1 MQLRNRNWSLGTK
14 LIATEAFLVLLLLTL
29 FTYYVGAY
37 CQKKL
42 RDNYIED
49 MSRQVKLTKSML
61 EIYDRSVSK
70 STDNFE
76 NVFSSY
82 FPERFQLDSRRTI
95 KIGALDSPV
104 LLYGNKPI
112 NLDFETIDRF
122 TKMTGA
128 VATIFARTGDDF
140 MRITTSL
147 KKQDGSR
154 AIGTT
159 LGKNHPGY
167 GLLLGGESY
176 LGRANLFGRDYST
189 KYVPIK
195 GSDGQ
200 VIGILFIGFDTSDA
214 LGFMKQ
220 QINAIKIGKTGC
232 IYALNAEDGEQQG
245 TLVIHPREEGQ
256 NVLSWKSTDG
266 REIVREM
273 IKKREG
279 VTTFS
284 LSNAD
289 TVETAGR
296 PMLVVYTYFDKWK
309 MVIAASAY
317 EDEMNAY
324 IAQLRNFLIAGNIL
338 IVLIIVGVLFYA
350 TRRMVIKP
358 LQQAVSF
365 AGEIA
370 GGDLSRSLDISS
382 SDEIGMLSSALNRM
396 VSALKEMIGKIRDT
410 SVQVAGAA
418 NQIAANSEQLTNA
431 AHSQASAADETS
443 STMVQMAASI
453 QTVSGNADSL
463 ASSTEEVSAS
473 IQELGAS
480 SEQVA
485 RSAELMA
492 SSVTETSATI
502 EQMTVSIEKVAQNTD
517 VLSSSVTE
525 TSATIGQMTVSID
538 HVSANAQELQKIVS
552 ESAAVIEQMATS
564 VMEVAANVENA
575 DSVAKAASKEGAA
588 GQQAVQEAL
597 TAMRKVAE
605 VSGKTASSIMNLG
618 KRSEEIGNIVKVIKE
633 IADQTN
639 LLALNA
645 AIEAARAGDAGK
657 GFAVVA
663 EEVRKLAE
671 RSVAATREIAEVIKQ
686 VKADTDDS
694 VALGELAAREAQ
706 ASMELSGAAGNSL
719 ANIITNIEQTSAL
732 MSDIARMTGEQ
743 VHATEQ
749 VIDAAEKMS
758 RAADEVANAARE
770 QSVGG
775 KQIRLAVEKMNR
787 ITGEVNLSTREQAQ
801 GSSRIRTAIENMNSI
816 TGQVTIATREQSLTA
831 LQIVEAVNAMSDM
844 TQLVATATSEQKKGG
859 EMVVSAADNISSLS
873 RENLASVEQL
883 ARAAQGLSSQASDL
897 SELVAEF
904 KVT

>member
-1 MQLRNRNWSLGTK
+1 MLTNSRNWSLGKK
-14 LIATEAFLVLLLLTL
+14 LIATEAILVFLLLSL

-37 CQKKL
+37 CQKQL
-42 RDNYIED
+42 RKNYIED
-49 MSRQVKLTKSML
+49 MSRQVQLTKSML
-61 EIYDRSVSK
+61 EVYDRSVSK

-82 FPERFQLDSRRTI
+82 FPGRFQLDTGRTI
-95 KIGALDSPV
+95 KIGTVDTPA
-104 LLYGNKPI
+104 LLYGNKPL

-128 VATIFARTGDDF
+128 VATVFARSGDDF
-140 MRITTSL
+140 IRITTSL

-154 AIGTT
+154 ALGTT

-167 GLLLGGESY
+167 RLIMAGEGY

-200 VIGILFIGFDTSDA
+200 TIGILFIGFETSEA

-220 QINAIKIGKTGC
+220 QINAIKIGKTGF
-232 IYALNAEDGEQQG
+232 IYGLNAEDGEQQG
-245 TLVIHPREEGQ
+245 TLVIHPRDEGQ
-256 NVLSWKSTDG
+256 NVLKWKSTDG
-266 REIVREM
+266 RDIVRYM
-273 IKKREG
+273 IKSREG
-279 VTTFS
+279 VVNFS

-289 TVETAGR
+289 KGETSGR
-296 PMLVVYTYFDKWK
+296 SMLVVYTYFEKWK
-309 MVIAASAY
+309 LVIAASAY
-317 EDEMNAY
+317 EDEMNAD
-324 IAQLRNFLIAGNIL
+324 IGRLRNNLIAANIL
-338 IVLIIVGVLFYA
+338 IVLIIVGVLYFA

-365 AGEIA
+365 AGEVA
-370 GGDLSRSLDISS
+370 GGDLSRSLDIRGG
-382 SDEIGMLSSALNRM
+382 DEIGMLGAALNKM
-396 VSALKEMIGKIRDT
+396 VSDLKEMIGKIRDT
-410 SVQVAGAA
+410 SVQVAGTA
-418 NQIAANSEQLTNA
+418 NQIAANSAQLTNA

-453 QTVSGNADSL
+453 QTVAANAESL
-463 ASSTEEVSAS
+463 ATSTDEVSAS

-485 RSAELMA
+485 RSAEIMV
-492 SSVTETSATI
+492 SSVADTSATI
-502 EQMTVSIEKVAQNTD
+502 EQMTVSIEKVAQNTE
-517 VLSSSVTE
+517 VLSSSVLE
-525 TSATIGQMTVSID
+525 TSSTIEQMTVSID
-538 HVSANAQELQKIVS
+538 HVSGNAQELREIVT

-588 GQQAVQEAL
+588 GQQAVQDAL

-605 VSGKTASSIMNLG
+605 VSGKTATSIMNLG

-686 VKADTDDS
+686 VRADTDDS
-694 VALGELAAREAQ
+694 VAFGELAAREAQ
-706 ASMELSGAAGNSL
+706 ASMELSGIAGNSL

-743 VHATEQ
+743 AHATEQ
-749 VIDAAEKMS
+749 VIDAVEKMS

-770 QSVGG
+770 QAVGG
-775 KQIRLAVEKMNR
+775 RQIRLAVEKMNM
-787 ITGEVNLSTREQAQ
+787 ITEEVSVSAREQAK
-801 GSSRIRTAIENMNSI
+801 GSSRIWTAIENMNTI

-831 LQIVEAVNAMSDM
+831 QQIVGAVNSMSSM
-844 TQLVATATSEQKKGG
+844 TQMVATATAEQKKGG
-859 EMVVSAADNISSLS
+859 EMVVSSADNISSLS

-883 ARAAQGLSSQASDL
+883 ARAAQCLSSQAGDL
-897 SELVAEF
+897 SDLVAEF
-904 KVT
+904 KVN